1 MSNFNGRVFWNEIN
15 VNKEKLFYE
24 DNNNESFDKVAV
36 SAIYEP
42 NKVQSFFFSNY
53 NIEKLQKLIRYN
65 VYIQSKKKHI
75 IGKQDTTSLK
85 IIMKSIYL
93 QYGKNL
99 NQDINNQINELNTL
113 VLDYSIPNILSNIEM
128 YLTYKKDV
136 SKLPEPIERPT
147 YISIAGTRTNNNL
160 IN

>member
-93 QYGKNL
+93 QYGKNQ

-136 SKLPEPIERPT
+136 SKLPEPIELPV

>member
-42 NKVQSFFFSNY
+42 NKVQSLFFSNY

-93 QYGKNL
+93 QYG
-99 NQDINNQINELNTL
+99 
-113 VLDYSIPNILSNIEM
+113 NI
-128 YLTYKKDV
+128 V
-136 SKLPEPIERPT
+136 PKLFT
-147 YISIAGTRTNNNL
+147 
-160 IN
+160 